1 MCPAMDDQAGALA
14 EALPTLGTLVGLLA
28 RVDPLVGAEV
38 GAVTEALPTHGTLVW
53 SLPGVRALVLGQVGC
68 LAKAFAAFR
77 AHVWLCHPA
86 GPPSFQKL
94 LRFGQPPDRGQL
106 VTWE

>member
-1 MCPAMDDQAGALA
+1 MCPAVDDQAGALA
-14 EALPTLGTLVGLLA
+14 EALPTLGTLVGLLT

-38 GAVTEALPTHGTLVW
+38 GAVAEALPTHRTLVRP
-53 SLPGVRALVLGQVGC
+53 LAGVDALVLGQVGR

-77 AHVWLCHPA
+77 ACVWLCHPG

-94 LRFGQPPDRGQL
+94 LRFGQPPDGGRF
-106 VTWE
+106 VT